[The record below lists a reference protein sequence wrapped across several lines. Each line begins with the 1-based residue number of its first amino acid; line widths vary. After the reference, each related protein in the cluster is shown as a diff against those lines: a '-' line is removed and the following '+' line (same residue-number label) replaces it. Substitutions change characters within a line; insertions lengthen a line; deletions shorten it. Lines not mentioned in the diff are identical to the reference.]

1 MKLSTSTGD
10 FKRVGET
17 MPERIRLISEAGFK
31 HINLELTDAVGRLD
45 GDDWK
50 EKVKEIKAALRDN
63 GVDCV
68 LAHATCENLK
78 EATYDEIVSETLR
91 DITACLELGIP
102 DLVVHPLFPEGAD
115 RNGIFD
121 YNRAFYRELLS
132 SSKGSPVR
140 LLVENTADT
149 ECAVP
154 AFATGEDLSA
164 FLDFVNEDRLGACW
178 DTAHGNLNAPPRDN
192 TQYESIT
199 ALGSRLYALH
209 VSDNFGRR
217 LHWHSF
223 PFSGSVNFD
232 SILSALTD
240 IGYRGAFNFEASYIM
255 RNATMP
261 PVRRNK
267 WTHPKDPGFVP
278 KLTDPPLELIMQ
290 AEKLLYATGKY
301 LLEQYGAFEE

>member
-10 FKRVGET
+10 FKRVGGN
-17 MPERIRLISEAGFK
+17 MPERIRLIAEADFK
-31 HINLELTDAVGRLD
+31 HINLELTDDAGRLD
-45 GDDWK
+45 GDDWR
-50 EKVKEIKAALRDN
+50 ERVGEIAAALDEN

-78 EATYDEIVSETLR
+78 EVGYDALVSETLR
-91 DITACLELGIP
+91 DVVACETLGIP
-102 DLVVHPLFPEGAD
+102 DLVVHPLYPEGAD
-115 RNGIFD
+115 RAGVVDF
-121 YNRAFYRELLS
+121 NRGFYSDLLS
-132 SSKGSPVR
+132 ASKGSPVR
-140 LLVENTADT
+140 LLMENMADVE
-149 ECAVP
+149 CPV
-154 AFATGEDLSA
+154 AFSTGDEMAA
-164 FLDFVNEDRLGACW
+164 FLDRMGEDRLGACW

-192 TQYESIT
+192 TQYEAVK
-199 ALGSRLYALH
+199 ALGDRLFALH

-223 PFSGSVNFD
+223 PFSGTVNFD
-232 SILSALTD
+232 SLLSGLSE

-255 RNATMP
+255 RNAKMP

-267 WTHPKDPGFVP
+267 WTHPTDPTFVP

-301 LLEQYGAFEE
+301 LLEQYELYED

>member
-10 FKRVGET
+10 FKRVGKT
-17 MPERIRLISEAGFK
+17 MPERIRLISLAGFK

-45 GDDWK
+45 GEDWK
-50 EKVKEIKAALRDN
+50 DKIREIKAALHES
-63 GVDCV
+63 GADCV
-68 LAHATCENLK
+68 LAHAMCENLK
-78 EATYDEIVSETLR
+78 EASRDGIVSETLR
-91 DITACLELGIP
+91 DIVACEELGIP

-115 RNGIFD
+115 RDGIFD
-121 YNRAFYRELLS
+121 YNRAFYRDLLS
-132 SSKGSPVR
+132 ESKGSPVR
-140 LLVENTADT
+140 LLIENTADV

-154 AFATGEDLSA
+154 AFATGEDMAA

-223 PFSGSVNFD
+223 PFNGSINFD
-232 SILSALTD
+232 SILAALVE
-240 IGYRGAFNFEASYIM
+240 IGYQGAFNFEASYIM

-267 WTHPKDPGFVP
+267 WTHPKDPAFVP
-278 KLTDPPLELIMQ
+278 KLTDPPLHLVMQ

-301 LLEQYGAFEE
+301 LLEQYGAFED

>member
-10 FKRVGET
+10 FKRVGKT
-17 MPERIRLISEAGFK
+17 VPERIRLISEAGFK
-31 HINLELTDAVGRLD
+31 HVNLELTDAVGRLD

-50 EKVKEIKAALRDN
+50 EKVKEIGAALRDN

-115 RNGIFD
+115 RTGIFD
-121 YNRAFYRELLS
+121 RNRAFYRELLS

-164 FLDFVNEDRLGACW
+164 FLDFVNEDHLGACW

-261 PVRRNK
+261 PVRRNE
-267 WTHPKDPGFVP
+267 WTHPTNPTFTP
-278 KLTDPPLELIMQ
+278 KLTDPPLSLVMQ

>member
-10 FKRVGET
+10 FKRVGAT
-17 MPERIRLISEAGFK
+17 MPERIRLIAEAGFK

-50 EKVKEIKAALRDN
+50 DKIAAISAALNER

-68 LAHATCENLK
+68 LAHATCENLN
-78 EATYDEIVSETLR
+78 EATYDGIVFETLR
-91 DITACLELGIP
+91 DISACEALGIP
-102 DLVVHPLFPEGAD
+102 DLVVHPLYPEGKD
-115 RNGIFD
+115 RDGVFD
-121 YNRAFYRELLS
+121 FNRAFYRDLIA

-140 LLVENTADT
+140 LLIENMADV

-154 AFATGEDLSA
+154 AFATGEDMAA
-164 FLDFVNEDRLGACW
+164 FLDYAKLDRLGACW

-192 TQYESIT
+192 QQYEAII
-199 ALGSRLYALH
+199 ALGDRLFALH

-217 LHWHSF
+217 LHWHTF
-223 PFSGSVNFD
+223 PFNGSINFD
-232 SILSALTD
+232 AVLSALVE

-255 RNATMP
+255 RNASMP
-261 PVRRNK
+261 PVRRNR
-267 WTHPKDPGFVP
+267 WTHPTDPHFAP
-278 KLTDPPLELIMQ
+278 KLTDPPLELILQ

-301 LLEQYGAFEE
+301 LLEQYNAFED

>member
-10 FKRVGET
+10 FKRVGKT
-17 MPERIRLISEAGFK
+17 VPERIRLISEAGFK
-31 HINLELTDAVGRLD
+31 HVNLELTDAVGRLD

-50 EKVKEIKAALRDN
+50 EKVKEIGAALRDN

-115 RNGIFD
+115 RTGIFD
-121 YNRAFYRELLS
+121 RNRAFYRELLS

-164 FLDFVNEDRLGACW
+164 FLDFVNEDHLGACW

-261 PVRRNK
+261 PVRRNE
-267 WTHPKDPGFVP
+267 WTHPTDPTFTP
-278 KLTDPPLELIMQ
+278 KLTDPPLSLVMQ